1 MLELKGINT
10 FYGNAHILF
19 DASLQMQAGEC
30 VSLLGRNGAGKT
42 TTLRSIMNLT
52 PPRSGSVSF
61 MGRDLKGLMP
71 YQVAA
76 AGLALVP
83 EDRRIFPTLSV
94 EENLRLGT
102 KRNSRGQTP
111 WTLERIYEMFPKMWE
126 LRDRSGGNLSGG
138 EQQILSITRALMGNP
153 ELLMLD
159 EPTEGL
165 APIVVEGLVDAIH
178 KLKEE
183 RMTVLLV
190 EQNLNVA
197 LELSD
202 RCYVLDHGQ
211 VVREGSVD
219 AIRAD
224 DALRHDLLG
233 V

>member
-1 MLELKGINT
+1 MLEVKGINT
-10 FYGNAHILF
+10 FYGHAHVLF
-19 DASLQMQAGEC
+19 DASLAVREGEC

-52 PPRSGSVSF
+52 PPQGGEVVF
-61 MGRDLKGLMP
+61 MGRALGGLMP
-71 YQVAA
+71 YQVAK
-76 AGLALVP
+76 AGIAMVP

-94 EENLRLGT
+94 EENLSLGA
-102 KRNSRGQTP
+102 KRNAQGQAP
-111 WTLERIYEMFPKMWE
+111 WTLERIYDMFPKMAE
-126 LRDRSGGNLSGG
+126 LRERSGGNLSGG

-153 ELLMLD
+153 QLLMLD

-165 APIVVEGLVDAIH
+165 APIVVEDLVEAIH
-178 KLKEE
+178 KLKRE

-197 LELSD
+197 LDLAD

-211 VVREGSVD
+211 VVREGSAE
-219 AIRAD
+219 AIRRD
-224 DALRHDLLG
+224 DGLRHDLLG